1 MNKILIAAA
10 VVAVGAGGYWY
21 SQQSTSLSTTDNAV
35 LSYVPADTPLF
46 SAQLNPFP
54 IKDYINSLSDAYRQF
69 PPGSFDE
76 LEQESDQRAQFFV
89 SLLKSYADSMKD
101 GDTFITTFGLAAE
114 VRSYVYTL
122 GAVPVFKIEV
132 ENADAIWA
140 ILDKAEAQSGLTHTP
155 ANLKGVDYRSYQ
167 LTDAEEKE
175 QVSLVFAV
183 HDGLFTATLSTSFTE
198 ATLLETAL
206 GVTSVDNSIADA
218 NIVEEIITKHGF
230 TNEGV
235 SFVNHKEI
243 ITALTSTDGNQL
255 AGQLSKLYEIMGED
269 PMAEL
274 KTPACSSELAAI
286 ANNWPRTVA
295 GYDELTVTDSHSAFG
310 FRTVIESEN
319 QVLLGAYQKLRGY
332 LPNYTQDI
340 DNSVFSLGL
349 GIDVNQMV
357 PALTAIWDDM
367 LTPEYQ
373 CGPLAEMQMQMS
385 QQSPAMLGMFTGM
398 ANGVKGLGVSLIDY
412 KISEDTQSPQLD
424 SLDAVVTLSADNPA
438 TLFNMAKSFVP
449 ELANLQLPE
458 NGDAIEL
465 SSVVPIPAEL
475 NITPKLALKG
485 NHLVLFSGEKGAAIA
500 DKLEKEPVT
509 SNGLF
514 VVSADY
520 MKMFDPLLT
529 FIEMT
534 GEPIPEELE
543 GMKHYDMRT
552 QFTLDIDQ
560 QGFEIDTHMDSR
572 ATK

>member
-21 SQQSTSLSTTDNAV
+21 SQQSTSLSTTDSAV

-332 LPNYTQDI
+332 LPSYTQYI

-357 PALTAIWDDM
+357 PALTGIWDDM